1 MPSVTDPPT
10 ATAADVTPDAVRS
23 WVDHLPGRL
32 QLWARLARFD
42 RPAGW
47 WLLFW
52 PCLVGAFL
60 AAPAGWWGWWPLFLP
75 GAVAMRAAGCVYND
89 IVDRDL
95 DRQVARTAVRPLA
108 SGAVSLTEAWLLIA
122 ALLLVGL
129 GVLLLLPPQAQAV
142 ALLSLLLVAA
152 YPFMKRITWWPQAWL
167 GLTFN
172 WGLPVG
178 WAAADPAL
186 RASLPAMLLAYAA
199 GICWTLGY
207 DSIYAAQDMEDD
219 ALVGVRSSARALG
232 RHLRTGVAAFYALTV
247 LLMATA
253 LWQWTGQPIWAL
265 SIAPAALHLGWQVRV
280 FDPADT
286 RSALRAFRSNREAG
300 ALLVLAV
307 VVPALLMQLHA

>member
-1 MPSVTDPPT
+1 MNLLPD
-10 ATAADVTPDAVRS
+10 ATPDAVTS
-23 WVDHLPGRL
+23 WVDHLPRRL
-32 QLWARLARFD
+32 QPWARLARFD

-52 PCLVGAFL
+52 PCLIGAFM
-60 AAPAGWWGWWPLFLP
+60 APVAGWWPWWPLFLP
-75 GAVAMRAAGCVYND
+75 GAVAMRAAGCIYND

-95 DRQVARTAVRPLA
+95 DRLVARTAGRPLA
-108 SGAVSLTEAWLLIA
+108 SGAVSVAEAWLLIA
-122 ALLLVGL
+122 ALALAGL
-129 GVLLLLPPQAQAV
+129 AVLLLLPRMAQGV

-178 WAAADPAL
+178 WAAADAAL

-219 ALVGVRSSARALG
+219 ALAGVRSSARAMG
-232 RHLRTGVAAFYALTV
+232 RHLRRGVALFYALTTI
-247 LLMATA
+247 LLAA
-253 LWQWTGQPIWAL
+253 AIWRWTGQPLWAL
-265 SIAPAALHLGWQVRV
+265 GVVPAAMHFGWQLWR
-280 FDPADT
+280 FRPGDAT
-286 RSALRAFRSNREAG
+286 SALVAFRSNREAG

-307 VVPALLMQLHA
+307 VGPALLMNPYA

>member
-1 MPSVTDPPT
+1 MPVPE
-10 ATAADVTPDAVRS
+10 ATPDAITS
-23 WVDHLPGRL
+23 WVDRLPARL
-32 QLWARLARFD
+32 QSWARLARFD

-60 AAPAGWWGWWPLFLP
+60 APPAGWWPWWPLFLP
-75 GAVAMRAAGCVYND
+75 GAIAMRAAGCIYND

-95 DRQVARTAVRPLA
+95 DRQVARTASRPLA
-108 SGAVSLTEAWLLIA
+108 SGAVSLAEAWLLIA
-122 ALLLVGL
+122 ALALVGL
-129 GVLLLLPPQAQAV
+129 GVLLLLPVVARGV

-186 RASLPAMLLAYAA
+186 RAGFAAMLLAYAA

-219 ALVGVRSSARALG
+219 ALAGVRSSARALG
-232 RHLRTGVAAFYALTV
+232 RHLRAGVAFFYTATV
-247 LLMATA
+247 LLLAA
-253 LWQWTGQPIWAL
+253 AIGLWTGLWLWAL
-265 SIAPAALHLGWQVRV
+265 AVGPVALHFGWQVWR
-280 FDPADT
+280 FRPDDGA
-286 RSALRAFRSNREAG
+286 SALAVFRSNRDAG

-307 VVPALLMQLHA
+307 VGPALLMNPHA